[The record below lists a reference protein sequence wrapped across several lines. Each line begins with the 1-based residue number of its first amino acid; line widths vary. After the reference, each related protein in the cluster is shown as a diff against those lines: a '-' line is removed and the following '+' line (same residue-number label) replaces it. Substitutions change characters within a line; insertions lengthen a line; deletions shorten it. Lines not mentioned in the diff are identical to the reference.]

1 MVPIDP
7 IALRWSGWAL
17 ALLVAALPVRATDT
31 DATDVQAMQL
41 LASLRQAHPGTRFTE
56 VRASPIDGIYEVWM
70 DANVAYVSVAA
81 PRYFLF
87 GRVFDTET
95 LRDLTGPKLA
105 AAAPPPAPAAR
116 VDISRL
122 PLADAITLVRGTG
135 QRVLTVFSDP
145 GCGYCRQLEPELAA
159 LDDITLH
166 MFLVPFQGDTLPRQ
180 IWCAPDRALAWRHW
194 MLDGKTPPASS
205 DCTHP
210 IDRNLALA
218 RQVGVDGTPT
228 LIWAD
233 GHRTS
238 GYLDRTAIETRLAR
252 TETTP

>member
-31 DATDVQAMQL
+31 DATDVHAMQL

-105 AAAPPPAPAAR
+105 AAASPCN
-116 VDISRL
+116 
-122 PLADAITLVRGTG
+122 
-135 QRVLTVFSDP
+135 DP
-145 GCGYCRQLEPELAA
+145 RESGKTRIFAWVLAA
-159 LDDITLH
+159 ATLYN
-166 MFLVPFQGDTLPRQ
+166 
-180 IWCAPDRALAWRHW
+180 RH
-194 MLDGKTPPASS
+194 
-205 DCTHP
+205 
-210 IDRNLALA
+210 
-218 RQVGVDGTPT
+218 
-228 LIWAD
+228 D
-233 GHRTS
+233 GH
-238 GYLDRTAIETRLAR
+238 
-252 TETTP
+252 P